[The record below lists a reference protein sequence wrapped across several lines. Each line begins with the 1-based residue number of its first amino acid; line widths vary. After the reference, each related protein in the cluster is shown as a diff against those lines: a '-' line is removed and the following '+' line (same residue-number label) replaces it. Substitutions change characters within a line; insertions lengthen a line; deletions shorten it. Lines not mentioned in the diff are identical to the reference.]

1 MFSIV
6 WGSFTLL
13 GLWLILAYF
22 KERLTLTGETICQ
35 VGVIRTKSMP
45 FDAVQ
50 ELTWRLHP
58 QGGSCILT
66 SMDTKIKLEFGNFTR
81 DDRTE
86 LIICLRQRVAVDL
99 QSNWDSFHEQYIAHS
114 PDRSQKQQ
122 AASWILVFVLFGFAV
137 LFAVLWLT
145 GWGPRYLILA
155 VMNML
160 VGTGYSLFVRYIRK
174 VQTNRSA

>member
-6 WGSFTLL
+6 WGGFTLL

-22 KERLTLTGETICQ
+22 QERLTLTGETICQ
-35 VGVIRTKSMP
+35 VGVIQTKSMP
-45 FDAVQ
+45 FDTVQ

-66 SMDTKIKLEFGNFTR
+66 SMNTKIKLEFGNFTR

-86 LIICLRQRVAVDL
+86 LISYLRQRVAGDR
-99 QSNWDSFHEQYIAHS
+99 QSDWDSFHDQFLVCS
-114 PDRSQKQQ
+114 PERQRKQQ
-122 AASWILVFVLFGFAV
+122 AANWILIFVLFGFAV
-137 LFAVLWLT
+137 FFAVLWLT

-160 VGTGYSLFVRYIRK
+160 VGTGYSVFVRYIRK
-174 VQTNRSA
+174 VQTNRSV